1 VRDVLLELVVG
12 ALLVGLGL
20 AVVSLFAGER
30 ARGFDL
36 DLAYLI
42 GAAVFS
48 VPAIVILELRR
59 RRQRRDGW

>member
-1 VRDVLLELVVG
+1 MLEVVVG
-12 ALLVGLGL
+12 VMLVALGL
-20 AVVSLFAGER
+20 AAVWLFSGDR
-30 ARGFDL
+30 AREFDL

-59 RRQRRDGW
+59 RRGVGRP